1 MFLLNWLQ
9 LLCLSFLLSPCKMPL
24 PKLPFHYLFSWQTLI
39 QISVL
44 MIQILAT
51 VHHCVHFTLQVV
63 PFLCS
68 NFPIVRAKQ
77 MTSWKW
83 QGMRKSKHISFNC
96 SVQTKSLNNN
106 DISCQIIIYLYNEK
120 NPGYCIS
127 SLLLRVIISLTS
139 LLSGTMFL
147 YLKLWVFSSQGI
159 RYWGMEA
166 L

>member
-1 MFLLNWLQ
+1 
-9 LLCLSFLLSPCKMPL
+9 
-24 PKLPFHYLFSWQTLI
+24 
-39 QISVL
+39 

-139 LLSGTMFL
+139 LLSGTIFL

-159 RYWGMEA
+159 RYWGTEA
-166 L
+166 LKIVTSGFVQEPLRSEWTLDVMGYSSLLFLPT